1 MIEVCLIKDLLFSV
15 FSEAASAP
23 FIPEAVNLIVTAA
36 HELCGMIHGFG
47 AELSVWKDLPWRSL
61 LETSICNGWSF
72 NNFSRSATRRASS
85 LSLHISE
92 HRLLLNS
99 NASRSATG
107 CAGFGLSSL
116 FGTRCAT
123 FGTCFNSC
131 EVDVLF
137 ATECRFSKRKIY
149 SLLLF
154 YQ

>member
-72 NNFSRSATRRASS
+72 NNFSRISLVSWGKRREEESRDTLEGELGCLPLPFSLMFEILFMSYRVLRLGGIEYTVREYKMWLITRTW
-85 LSLHISE
+85 E
-92 HRLLLNS
+92 RLEY
-99 NASRSATG
+99 RG
-107 CAGFGLSSL
+107 
-116 FGTRCAT
+116 
-123 FGTCFNSC
+123 
-131 EVDVLF
+131 
-137 ATECRFSKRKIY
+137 
-149 SLLLF
+149 
-154 YQ
+154 